1 MDTKSD
7 LSALIKDF
15 LEYLEIEKNVSQLT
29 IRNYAHYLSR
39 FLAFL
44 SSDPLSPGVKPVK
57 SITGED
63 VPDPH
68 RKIVTPADI
77 TSDSIRQY
85 RLFLSRYVDDHD
97 MTLKRVTQNYH
108 LIALRSFLKYCL
120 KRDIA
125 VVPPE
130 KIDLPK
136 AESRSLKF
144 LEREHVDRLLNM
156 PEISKP
162 EGLRDKAILETL
174 FSTGL
179 RVSEL
184 VKLNRDQI
192 NFERKEFGVI
202 GKGRRARVVFL
213 SDSAVDW
220 LQRYLKNRDDDSKAL
235 FIRYA
240 GKTPDEGELLS
251 ESLRLTARSVQRL
264 VEKYVKKGKLPIKIT
279 PHGLR
284 HSFATD
290 LLSGGADLRAIQE
303 MLGHKNVST
312 TQIYT
317 HITNPQLK
325 EIHHKFH
332 HKNPT
337 EEV

>member
-1 MDTKSD
+1 MDLET
-7 LSALIKDF
+7 LIKEF
-15 LEYLEIEKNVSQLT
+15 LEYLEIERNVSQLT

-44 SSDPLSPGVKPVK
+44 GSDPLSPGVKTVK
-57 SITGED
+57 S
-63 VPDPH
+63 VKPS
-68 RKIVTPADI
+68 DI
-77 TSDSIRQY
+77 TSESIRQY
-85 RLFLSRYVDDHD
+85 RLYLSRFADEHD

-108 LIALRSFLKYCL
+108 LIALRSFLKYLL

-144 LEREHVDRLLNM
+144 LEREQVDRLLNM
-156 PEISKP
+156 PEISTP
-162 EGLRDKAILETL
+162 DGLRDKAILETL

-213 SDSAVDW
+213 SESAVDW

-240 GKTPDEGELLS
+240 GKTPDEGQNFG

-264 VEKYVKKGKLPIKIT
+264 VEKYVKKGRLPIKIT

-325 EIHHKFH
+325 EIHSKFH
-332 HKNPT
+332 HKKDSSTASETLKAPDT
-337 EEV
+337 T